1 MTYFGTRLTN
11 NLSRREPEGYLI
23 CLNVPV
29 ARTGI
34 QEYLP
39 SELGLPEPDTRL
51 IPVLRPEE
59 EVFSP
64 ACLASFEGMP
74 VTDDHPSDPEG
85 VTAENSRELQKGH
98 AHNVRRGTAPEDDLL
113 LADLMITDPALI
125 EEILAGKREISCGYT
140 YSLAEEN
147 GRYVQ
152 RDIRG
157 NHIAVVTAG
166 RAGSRVAIRDA
177 DLSKSPIWVTD
188 PMLQPPAKRVRR
200 TKMSGLRRSRADSSK
215 TSIWG
220 NSPLSTE
227 RSNAVMKNRKLA
239 RVLARMARDGETEEV
254 AEILE
259 EILDPAA
266 VSLAPEG
273 GKSGPLPGVPAVAPE
288 APVVVEAPEDQP
300 VLVDCG
306 PEILE
311 ALNRIISLL
320 SGPAAEGAGALPS
333 ADEGP
338 EAAGTEP
345 LADPAAEAVA
355 QAAAGALVE
364 AVAEAAEAV
373 LPGGDTEEDPVDA
386 LVAEILETGA
396 EDETAEE
403 TESVSGLLEPETDE
417 DPEDPEVRTGDALRA
432 ALAVFRP
439 QLRRMSPQARRRF
452 NADVAARMRS
462 LNRPASGARSGYAAL
477 CPVAAHDRSAQS
489 LGQRIMASR
498 NANLRH

>member
-39 SELGLPEPDTRL
+39 SELGLPEPDSRL

-59 EVFSP
+59 EVFAP

-98 AHNVRRGTAPEDDLL
+98 AHNVRRGAPPEDDLL

-166 RAGSRVAIRDA
+166 RAGARVAIRDA

-188 PMLQPPAKRVRR
+188 PMLQPPMNQAQWA
-200 TKMSGLRRSRADSSK
+200 KMSGQRRSHK
-215 TSIWG
+215 
-220 NSPLSTE
+220 SPMHLTTE

-266 VSLAPEG
+266 ASLAPEG
-273 GKSGPLPGVPAVAPE
+273 GESGPLPGMPALAAAVPE
-288 APVVVEAPEDQP
+288 APVVVEAPENQP

-311 ALNRIISLL
+311 ALNRIVSLL
-320 SGPAAEGAGALPS
+320 SAPAAAEEAGAMPS
-333 ADEGP
+333 ADEGS
-338 EAAGTEP
+338 EAAGAEP
-345 LADPAAEAVA
+345 LTDPAAEAVA
-355 QAAAGALVE
+355 QAAAGTLAE
-364 AVAEAAEAV
+364 AVAEAAEAA
-373 LPGGDTEEDPVDA
+373 LPGGDAEEDPVDA

-396 EDETAEE
+396 GDESAEE
-403 TESVSGLLEPETDE
+403 AESVSGLLEPETDE
-417 DPEDPEVRTGDALRA
+417 DPEDPEIRTGDALRA
-432 ALAVFRP
+432 ALSVFRP

-462 LNRPASGARSGYAAL
+462 LNRPAPGARSAYAAL
-477 CPVAAHDRSAQS
+477 CPAAARDRSAQS

-498 NANLRH
+498 NANLRA

>member
-39 SELGLPEPDTRL
+39 SELGLPEPDNRL

-59 EVFSP
+59 EVFAP

-166 RAGSRVAIRDA
+166 RAGARVAIRDA

-188 PMLQPPAKRVRR
+188 PMLQPPMNRAQGA
-200 TKMSGLRRSRADSSK
+200 KMSGLRRSREDSSK
-215 TSIWG
+215 SLICA
-220 NSPLSTE
+220 PLTTE

-273 GKSGPLPGVPAVAPE
+273 GESGPLPGVPALAAAAPA
-288 APVVVEAPEDQP
+288 APVAVKAPEDQP

-320 SGPAAEGAGALPS
+320 SGPAVAGPDS
-333 ADEGP
+333 R
-338 EAAGTEP
+338 
-345 LADPAAEAVA
+345 
-355 QAAAGALVE
+355 
-364 AVAEAAEAV
+364 
-373 LPGGDTEEDPVDA
+373 
-386 LVAEILETGA
+386 ETI
-396 EDETAEE
+396 
-403 TESVSGLLEPETDE
+403 
-417 DPEDPEVRTGDALRA
+417 R
-432 ALAVFRP
+432 FR
-439 QLRRMSPQARRRF
+439 
-452 NADVAARMRS
+452 
-462 LNRPASGARSGYAAL
+462 
-477 CPVAAHDRSAQS
+477 
-489 LGQRIMASR
+489 ASR
-498 NANLRH
+498 ISGPQSTSTG

>member
-29 ARTGI
+29 ARIGI

-39 SELGLPEPDTRL
+39 SELGLPEPDNRL

-59 EVFSP
+59 EVFAP

-98 AHNVRRGTAPEDDLL
+98 AHNVRRGAPPEDDLL

-166 RAGSRVAIRDA
+166 RAGSRVAIRD
-177 DLSKSPIWVTD
+177 KSPMHLT
-188 PMLQPPAKRVRR
+188 
-200 TKMSGLRRSRADSSK
+200 
-215 TSIWG
+215 
-220 NSPLSTE
+220 TE

-239 RVLARMARDGETEEV
+239 RVRMARDGETEEV

-266 VSLAPEG
+266 VSTAPEDG
-273 GKSGPLPGVPAVAPE
+273 ESGPLPGVPALAAAVPE
-288 APVVVEAPEDQP
+288 APVVVEAPADQP

-311 ALNRIISLL
+311 ALNRIVSLL
-320 SGPAAEGAGALPS
+320 SGTAAAKGAGALPS
-333 ADEGP
+333 ADKGP
-338 EAAGTEP
+338 EAAVAEP
-345 LADPAAEAVA
+345 LTDPAAEAVA
-355 QAAAGALVE
+355 QAAAGALAE
-364 AVAEAAEAV
+364 AVAEAAEAA
-373 LPGGDTEEDPVDA
+373 LPGGDAEEDPVDT

-396 EDETAEE
+396 GDESSEE
-403 TESVSGLLEPETDE
+403 AESVSGLLESETDE
-417 DPEDPEVRTGDALRA
+417 DPEDPEIRTGDALRA
-432 ALAVFRP
+432 ALSVFRP

-462 LNRPASGARSGYAAL
+462 LNRPAPGARSAYAAL
-477 CPVAAHDRSAQS
+477 CPAAARDRSVQS
-489 LGQRIMASR
+489 LGQRIMARR
-498 NANLRH
+498 NANLRA

>member
-39 SELGLPEPDTRL
+39 SELGLPEPDSRL

-59 EVFSP
+59 EVFAP

-98 AHNVRRGTAPEDDLL
+98 AHNVRRGAPPEDDLL

-166 RAGSRVAIRDA
+166 RAGARVAIRDHQAQRAQMNSPLQSRA
-177 DLSKSPIWVTD
+177 DLSKSST
-188 PMLQPPAKRVRR
+188 
-200 TKMSGLRRSRADSSK
+200 
-215 TSIWG
+215 WG

-266 VSLAPEG
+266 VPTAPEG
-273 GKSGPLPGVPAVAPE
+273 GESGPLPGVPALAAAAPE
-288 APVVVEAPEDQP
+288 APVVVETPADQP

-311 ALNRIISLL
+311 ALNRIVSLL
-320 SGPAAEGAGALPS
+320 SAPAAAEGAGALPS

-338 EAAGTEP
+338 EAAGAEA

-355 QAAAGALVE
+355 QAAAGALAE
-364 AVAEAAEAV
+364 AVSEAAEAA
-373 LPGGDTEEDPVDA
+373 LPGGD
-386 LVAEILETGA
+386 
-396 EDETAEE
+396 AEE
-403 TESVSGLLEPETDE
+403 AESVSGLLEPETDE
-417 DPEDPEVRTGDALRA
+417 DPEDPEIRTGDALRA

-462 LNRPASGARSGYAAL
+462 LNRPAPGARSAYAAL
-477 CPVAAHDRSAQS
+477 CPAAARDRSAQS

>member
-29 ARTGI
+29 ARTGV

-166 RAGSRVAIRDA
+166 RAGARVAIRD
-177 DLSKSPIWVTD
+177 KFPNPFT
-188 PMLQPPAKRVRR
+188 
-200 TKMSGLRRSRADSSK
+200 
-215 TSIWG
+215 
-220 NSPLSTE
+220 TE

-273 GKSGPLPGVPAVAPE
+273 GESGPLPGVPAAAPE
-288 APVVVEAPEDQP
+288 APVVVNTPEDQP

-311 ALNRIISLL
+311 ALNRIISLM
-320 SGPAAEGAGALPS
+320 SGPAAAEGAGALPS
-333 ADEGP
+333 ADESP
-338 EAAGTEP
+338 EAAGTEA
-345 LADPAAEAVA
+345 LTDPAAEAVA
-355 QAAAGALVE
+355 QAAAGALAE

-373 LPGGDTEEDPVDA
+373 LPGGDAEEDPVDA
-386 LVAEILETGA
+386 LVAEILETGTG
-396 EDETAEE
+396 DETTEE

-439 QLRRMSPQARRRF
+439 QLRRMSPHARRRF

-462 LNRPASGARSGYAAL
+462 LNRPAPGARSGYAAL
-477 CPVAAHDRSAQS
+477 CPVAARDRSAQS

-498 NANLRH
+498 NANLRA